1 MPPAAR
7 RRARSP
13 RARSAAAES
22 SPRDP
27 KLPDLPD
34 PGLGQKVS
42 ILYRLPAGPDAG
54 GFEFS
59 EVVGI
64 VQRISDAP
72 PGGPV
77 LAVVRRNGAL
87 VEVPRSDIVR
97 MKIVRTSGA
106 GPFKPPK
113 SWGSGE
119 A

>member
-1 MPPAAR
+1 MAR
-7 RRARSP
+7 RRARTP

-27 KLPDLPD
+27 ELPDLPN

-42 ILYRLPAGPDAG
+42 ILYRLPAGPDAD

-64 VQRISDAP
+64 VQRISRALSGD
-72 PGGPV
+72 PV
-77 LAVVRRNGAL
+77 LTVVRRNGAL
-87 VEVPRSDIVR
+87 VEVPRSGIVR
-97 MKIVRTSGA
+97 MKIVPTSGA
-106 GPFKPPK
+106 GPFRPPR